1 MWCETCKGDGGLTP
15 AVANCKLK
23 LDSVDWLGPPA
34 LSPAQV
40 DGVLRYRDQVAL
52 CATHL
57 QELTASRLVFQP
69 DTLVVSVVGHA
80 A

>member
-1 MWCETCKGDGGLTP
+1 MWCETCKGEGGLTP

-23 LDSVDWLGPPA
+23 LDWVDWLVPPV

-57 QELTASRLVFQP
+57 QELTASRVVFQP
-69 DTLVVSVVGHA
+69 GPLAVPGVVHA

>member
-1 MWCETCKGDGGLTP
+1 MWCETCKGEGGLTP
-15 AVANCKLK
+15 AVANCRLK
-23 LDSVDWLGPPA
+23 LDSVDWLGAPA

-57 QELTASRLVFQP
+57 QELTASRLALLP
-69 DTLVVSVVGHA
+69 GPLVLPGVGHA